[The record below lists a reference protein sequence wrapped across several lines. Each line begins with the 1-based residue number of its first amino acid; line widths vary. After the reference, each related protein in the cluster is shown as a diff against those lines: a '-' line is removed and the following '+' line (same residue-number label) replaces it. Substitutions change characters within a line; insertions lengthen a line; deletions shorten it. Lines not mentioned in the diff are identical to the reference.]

1 MDRPAIVHVSADF
14 PDCLGANKTHA
25 ISSLIAATPEFDHF
39 VYSINRVPTWNGIES
54 VQYSDNGIAVAYGAP
69 SKGLFLR
76 SRMEALG
83 DWVIDDIRLRG
94 RRVDVIHAHKL
105 TMEGIAGH
113 RIADAMH
120 VPFICSV
127 QADTDI
133 KIMRAR
139 PDLRACFRHIW
150 NTADYVVPFSPR
162 ARTEMTA
169 SLGERSGSIS
179 LLPCITDQDE
189 MLAAP
194 PVANSHFVSIFHF
207 SSYVRKNAKG
217 LIQAIEIASREHPSI
232 ELDIFG
238 TGTPE
243 DLRAMRALLKSPAA
257 RERVHLRGPL
267 PRETVQRQIQKYVAF
282 VMPTRR
288 ESYGMVYAESLLAGV
303 PILQSKG
310 WGIHGLF
317 ADGDVGYSCDPGSIE
332 DIKDGLLH
340 LLKNEAALKRG
351 IAKRQRAGEFNI
363 LRRDSI
369 ATEYRRIIA
378 SVASNGA
385 AVDLTPPN
393 KSTTATPSQ
402 HA

>member
-1 MDRPAIVHVSADF
+1 
-14 PDCLGANKTHA
+14 
-25 ISSLIAATPEFDHF
+25 
-39 VYSINRVPTWNGIES
+39 
-54 VQYSDNGIAVAYGAP
+54 
-69 SKGLFLR
+69 
-76 SRMEALG
+76 
-83 DWVIDDIRLRG
+83 
-94 RRVDVIHAHKL
+94 
-105 TMEGIAGH
+105 
-113 RIADAMH
+113 
-120 VPFICSV
+120 
-127 QADTDI
+127 
-133 KIMRAR
+133 
-139 PDLRACFRHIW
+139 
-150 NTADYVVPFSPR
+150 
-162 ARTEMTA
+162 
-169 SLGERSGSIS
+169 
-179 LLPCITDQDE
+179 
-189 MLAAP
+189 
-194 PVANSHFVSIFHF
+194 
-207 SSYVRKNAKG
+207 
-217 LIQAIEIASREHPSI
+217 
-232 ELDIFG
+232 
-238 TGTPE
+238 
-243 DLRAMRALLKSPAA
+243 
-257 RERVHLRGPL
+257 
-267 PRETVQRQIQKYVAF
+267 VQRQIQKYVAF